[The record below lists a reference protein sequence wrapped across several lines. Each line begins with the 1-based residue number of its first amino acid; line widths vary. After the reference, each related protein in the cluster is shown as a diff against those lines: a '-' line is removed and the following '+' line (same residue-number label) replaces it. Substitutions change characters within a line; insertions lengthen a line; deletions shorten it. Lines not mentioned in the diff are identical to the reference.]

1 MSKMGCCEWIPRLLE
16 LVSYS
21 WKILMNYY
29 CLGGTWILFESMKSI
44 ESK

>member
-1 MSKMGCCEWIPRLLE
+1 MPKMGRCEHIPRLRE

-21 WKILMNYY
+21 WKMLMNYY
-29 CLGGTWILFESMKSI
+29 CLGGTWILFESIESI

>member
-1 MSKMGCCEWIPRLLE
+1 MSKVGLCERIPRLRE

-21 WKILMNYY
+21 WKMLMNYY
-29 CLGGTWILFESMKSI
+29 CLGGTWILFESIESI